1 MKKRLLSFLLCLAIL
16 AGQIPA
22 AAFAAEDTP
31 PTEPAAAETTLA
43 EQKDATETQAPAA
56 EEEPKA
62 PEAPAAQQPAPTG
75 EAAPEQTPDRQ
86 PTQQPETEGSKGTEA
101 APTPEEQ
108 PVPPP
113 ENNVEDQG
121 EAQPEQKPAEG
132 AGPADANSEET
143 EEQPGDSVVTYTIT
157 FTDELGTASD
167 ETGSEITQAAEGT
180 LVTITAKDRAE
191 EGLLFTAWQA
201 PEGLELADD
210 TEEITTFTMPDSN
223 VELAAEYAPLP
234 EDAEA
239 LAEEEE
245 IMLADASPVSGDGT
259 ESNPYIVTTFDEF
272 KEAMQQGTKTYIK
285 LGKDINTN
293 DEEKHKYGLTTYDQI
308 LVGNTITLDLNGKKL
323 TLNSR
328 QNKVSSYINVTLGNL
343 TVQDSVGGG
352 EIFLNDEY
360 EGGSTLILL
369 LDTATFTLKSGTI
382 RATTKPETSG
392 IDLIQSSGTVNI
404 EGGTLT
410 CTQTNGEIGRLHS
423 EPNHWTSCYA
433 LKCFASDNVQTT
445 ITGGEFTGFVRIPV
459 KNNGKQN
466 IITNVTFDGS
476 VVLDLADEKNMT
488 WSKPGLTVENAEVKG
503 TLFIN
508 GVCYH
513 EKSTDIA
520 IVIGNGWYATL
531 DVNDTNVWV
540 YDYDLFK
547 QTYEAG
553 GNDVSKATFKQG
565 YAPYQLKG
573 GTYRFMNFG
582 SKAEHD
588 IGYRYT
594 QEAFRHILGNGAI
607 KVGNYD
613 DDGYK
618 IYTYSNIGESFKY
631 GDYMAVMN
639 SSWKKISFIPDAWGI
654 KSVTLD
660 GKEINYAKDWNG
672 AVEEMDNSTAHTLKF
687 EWYPLA
693 SELVNAGYSYRA
705 NFDCYTVGS
714 NTPTTSVPISA
725 TAIEYSYTI
734 PAGAAPSVY
743 PFDLQ
748 LNLEKNGSSVG
759 IISNQ
764 HIVKLVVNGA
774 PVAKDTF
781 VSTVRFDLNKT
792 EVGEPGELSFTATD
806 VNGNTV
812 AINPKVAWDPTL
824 IQEGENKV
832 SFKIPAPTGYTFVD
846 ETGKVTTLLLS
857 GEKVIGDVSS
867 DGALNYSFTCQV
879 DHKHKAATV
888 GYNAK
893 YHWDVCSCGQK
904 IMNTSAKHTMGA
916 WKKTKDISGGGEEYT
931 RTCTHTGCG
940 YTETTVDY
948 SGVKHVTSLVLN
960 MKNYP
965 MDGMRPHNF
974 VKNGSETKGSNGEY
988 LLTERDENIL
998 YPSFSITSGGDKAK
1012 LYAMNP
1018 ESYTVRADNPDFA
1031 MWSLNAKRL
1040 APECDDTSHDHNEKS
1055 TFTTGKNY
1063 GVRLF
1068 LEAKD
1073 GYAFYR
1079 DFNEASN
1086 FKLFTDM
1093 NGIEVKTYRV
1103 EAWYYKN
1110 SEGVDDWITT
1120 APADDSAGASKVRV
1134 LFQLTA
1140 KNEGDLNITLPELKA
1155 GDDLKE
1161 TWAGFDGAPNL
1172 GTGNFVDSC
1181 YAKNSKAMQWTGG
1194 PSRVIYNNN
1203 TTGESVTAQA
1213 GQTYTLTIPAVNE
1226 NVLAHI
1232 TIKNPEAATK
1242 VIENEDGTI
1251 TVTYTLPAAADNK
1264 IVHGAAISVTAPA
1277 YGKAPS
1283 TTAAITAGDNCTASA
1298 VTWNPTDAAFEA
1310 KAYTATVTLT
1320 PSTDYTFANDAAFT
1334 INGHVVAATK
1344 NADGSVTLSYTFP
1357 ALAAPHTH
1365 DYTNQ
1370 PYVYMTPGNHYQ
1382 ECKANDGAYN
1392 IEAHDFSAWKDNGD
1406 GTHSRHCNVC
1416 KKSCETAN
1424 YTETATHNWQWVV
1437 DAPATPNAAGKK
1449 HEECTDCGIKQSENT
1464 VIPMMTSI
1472 KVEQLTVAKPAK
1484 DAKAAAATTTD
1495 SAYTVTNTQWKAAN
1509 GTTLAV
1515 GEKFKPGT
1523 VYTASI
1529 TLHSNSDA
1537 VFSANSTF
1545 NAIDGKNAAVAGPLT
1560 GDSYAYSIVLTY
1572 TFDATEGVAYNITN
1586 GANGVWVKGSTD
1598 TLSFTADG
1606 DFAKFRS
1613 VKIDGAELAT
1623 DKYTA
1628 AAGSTVITLKNEYL
1642 STLAAGKHTI
1652 AIIYTDGDCSTGFT
1666 VHQHTYGAWSSDDT
1680 HHWHECT
1687 DASCP
1692 DKAASRIE
1700 KAEHNFEWK
1709 IDVPASQAS
1718 TGTKHEECT
1727 VCGKKRNENTVID
1740 KLPGSSS
1747 GSHHGSNNS
1756 NNNNNTGTEAAA
1768 PEAAAPA
1775 PAASAPV
1782 TTTTSARTGDSSNLI
1797 GWLAVLLIS
1806 GGAAGAWY
1814 TVAKK
1819 KKEQ

>member
-1 MKKRLLSFLLCLAIL
+1 M
-16 AGQIPA
+16 
-22 AAFAAEDTP
+22 
-31 PTEPAAAETTLA
+31 
-43 EQKDATETQAPAA
+43 
-56 EEEPKA
+56 
-62 PEAPAAQQPAPTG
+62 
-75 EAAPEQTPDRQ
+75 
-86 PTQQPETEGSKGTEA
+86 
-101 APTPEEQ
+101 
-108 PVPPP
+108 
-113 ENNVEDQG
+113 
-121 EAQPEQKPAEG
+121 
-132 AGPADANSEET
+132 
-143 EEQPGDSVVTYTIT
+143 VTYTIT

-245 IMLADASPVSGDGT
+245 IMLAAAIPVTGRGT
-259 ESNPYIVTTFDEF
+259 ESDPFVVSTFEDWQE
-272 KEAMQQGTKTYIK
+272 KMQQSGEAYIK
-285 LGKDINTN
+285 LGADIDTGTLNSGI
-293 DEEKHKYGLTTYDQI
+293 GLLDTLTVNGQKQ
-308 LVGNTITLDLNGKKL
+308 LDLNGH
-323 TLNSR
+323 TLR
-328 QNKVSSYINVTLGNL
+328 LFTNKAGLGNL
-343 TVQDSVGGG
+343 IKIQTSSLTLSDSSEAQTGRILGVTSTDSNVLISVWQTGKFTMNSGKLEVEAGDFRRVLWRRTIDCRYGG
-352 EIFLNDEY
+352 EAVIN
-360 EGGSTLILL
+360 
-369 LDTATFTLKSGTI
+369 
-382 RATTKPETSG
+382 
-392 IDLIQSSGTVNI
+392 
-404 EGGTLT
+404 GGTLYVPPET
-410 CTQTNGEIGRLHS
+410 YERYENQLLEQFLDEFDDLRNG
-423 EPNHWTSCYA
+423 SCGYTLIA
-433 LKCFASDNVQTT
+433 DNDCKVT
-445 ITGGEFTGFVRIPV
+445 ITGGTFQGLVRMNASNSKWNKTTSRV
-459 KNNGKQN
+459 
-466 IITNVTFDGS
+466 IITGGTFENN
-476 VVLDLADEKNMT
+476 VVLNGAGSTAGDGKVTLAE
-488 WSKPGLTVENAEVKG
+488 
-503 TLFIN
+503 I
-508 GVCYH
+508 
-513 EKSTDIA
+513 
-520 IVIGNGWYATL
+520 
-531 DVNDTNVWV
+531 
-540 YDYDLFK
+540 
-547 QTYEAG
+547 
-553 GNDVSKATFKQG
+553 
-565 YAPYQLKG
+565 KG
-573 GTYRFMNFG
+573 GTFLGKVQAWAAASFDSSFSTPEVVISGGDFHKEFWLRPKFPLVNDKEPEGMAYQVAAKLNGGTFHEGFSADKSSKNYKYSGAAVKQRLEAYEIYQLANNLLGQNAIQTGNGTFAAQDNNSYNKYFTNYRK
-582 SKAEHD
+582 SEHD
-588 IGYRYT
+588 SGGY
-594 QEAFRHILGNGAI
+594 AFII
-607 KVGNYD
+607 K
-613 DDGYK
+613 
-618 IYTYSNIGESFKY
+618 
-631 GDYMAVMN
+631 AVN
-639 SSWKKISFIPDAWGI
+639 NQPTTIIPNAWGI
-654 KSVTLD
+654 ESVTLD
-660 GKEINYAKDWNG
+660 GKEINYAKDWKG
-672 AVEEMDNSTAHTLKF
+672 AVEEMDNSTAHTIKF
-687 EWYPLA
+687 TWKPLA
-693 SELVNAGYSYRA
+693 SALVNAGYSYRA
-705 NFDCYTVGS
+705 ECDRYISGS
-714 NTPTTSVPISA
+714 KTPTTDPINA
-725 TAIEYSYTI
+725 TDTEYRFTI
-734 PAGAAPSVY
+734 DKDAPAKVY
-743 PFDLQ
+743 SFDLH
-748 LNLEKNGSSVG
+748 LNLNKNGSSVG
-759 IISNQ
+759 IISNE

-774 PVAKDTF
+774 PAAKDTF
-781 VSTVRFDLNKT
+781 VSTVRFDLDKT
-792 EVGEPGELSFTATD
+792 EVGKPGELRFTATD

-812 AINPKVAWDPTL
+812 AINPDVRWDPTN
-824 IQEGENKV
+824 IKEGENHV
-832 SFKIPAPTGYTFVD
+832 SFRIPAPTGYTFVD

-857 GEKVIGDVSS
+857 GEKVIGNVSS
-867 DGALNYSFTCQV
+867 DGTLNYSFTCQV
-879 DHKHKAATV
+879 DHKHKAASV

-916 WKKTKDISGGGEEYT
+916 WEKSKDIPGGGEEYT
-931 RTCTHTGCG
+931 RSCTSGCG
-940 YTETTVDY
+940 YTETTISY
-948 SGVKHVTSLVLN
+948 KNVKHVTSLVLN

-974 VKNGSETKGSNGEY
+974 VKNGSETKDSEGEY
-988 LLTERDENIL
+988 LLTERDSSIL
-998 YPSFSITSGGDKAK
+998 YPSFSITSGNDKAK

-1031 MWSLNAKRL
+1031 KWSRNGSLL
-1040 APECDDTSHDHNEKS
+1040 APECDDENHDTHSDKS

-1073 GYAFYR
+1073 GYAFYK
-1079 DFNEASN
+1079 DFNDANN
-1086 FKLFTDM
+1086 FKLYTDM

-1110 SEGVDDWITT
+1110 TEGVDDWITK

-1155 GDDLKE
+1155 GDDLKAV
-1161 TWAGFDGAPNL
+1161 WDGFEGTPNL
-1172 GTGNFVDSC
+1172 GTGDFVNAC
-1181 YAKNSKAMQWTGG
+1181 YATGSKAMQWTDG
-1194 PSRVIYNNN
+1194 PSCVIHNNS
-1203 TTGESVTAQA
+1203 TTGESVIAQA

-1264 IVHGAAISVTAPA
+1264 IVHGAAVSVTAPA

-1298 VTWNPTDAAFEA
+1298 VTWNPADAAFEA

-1320 PSTDYTFANDAAFT
+1320 PSTDYTFANDAVFT

-1382 ECKANDGAYN
+1382 KCTANDGAYN
-1392 IEAHDFSAWKDNGD
+1392 IEAHVFSPWNDNGD
-1406 GTHSRHCNVC
+1406 GTHSRYCTVC
-1416 KKSCETAN
+1416 KMADGST
-1424 YTETATHNWQWVV
+1424 YTETDNHNWQWVV
-1437 DAPATPNAAGKK
+1437 EIAATPNAAGQK
-1449 HEECTDCGIKQSENT
+1449 HEECTDCHAKRNENT
-1464 VIPMMTSI
+1464 VIPMMASI
-1472 KVEQLTVAKPAK
+1472 TVENLTVANPAK

-1495 SAYTVTNTQWKAAN
+1495 SAYTVTNTEWKAAN

-1515 GEKFKPGT
+1515 GKKFKPGT

-1529 TLHSNSDA
+1529 TLQSKSDD

-1545 NAIDGKNAAVAGPLT
+1545 NAIDGKNAAVAGGALT

-1572 TFDATEGVAYNITN
+1572 TFDATEGVAYNITD
-1586 GANGVWVKGSTD
+1586 GANGVWVKGSTS

-1606 DFAKFRS
+1606 EYAKFRS
-1613 VKIDGAELAT
+1613 VKIDGAVLAAEN
-1623 DKYTA
+1623 YTK
-1628 AAGSTVITLKNEYL
+1628 AAGSIVITLKNEYL
-1642 STLAAGKHTI
+1642 STLAAGAHTI
-1652 AIIYTDGDCSTGFT
+1652 AILFADGDCSTNFT
-1666 VHQHTYGAWSSDDT
+1666 VHQHTYGAWSSDET

-1692 DKAASRIE
+1692 DKTASRIE
-1700 KAEHNFEWK
+1700 KAEHTFEWK

-1747 GSHHGSNNS
+1747 GSGSHHSSNNS

>member
-31 PTEPAAAETTLA
+31 LTEPAAAETTLA
-43 EQKDATETQAPAA
+43 EQKDATETPAPAA
-56 EEEPKA
+56 EEEPETPKA
-62 PEAPAAQQPAPTG
+62 PETQQPAPTG
-75 EAAPEQTPDRQ
+75 EAAPEQTPDQQ
-86 PTQQPETEGSKGTEA
+86 PTQQPETEGSKGAEA
-101 APTPEEQ
+101 APTPEGQ

-113 ENNVEDQG
+113 ENVTDQG
-121 EAQPEQKPAEG
+121 EAQPEQQPAEG

-245 IMLADASPVSGDGT
+245 IMLADASPVTGDGT
-259 ESNPYIVTTFDEF
+259 EGNPYQVSTYEQLKTAVDKGDAKVKLVADIDTTNENGGAGVTKQTALTFIGD
-272 KEAMQQGTKTYIK
+272 
-285 LGKDINTN
+285 
-293 DEEKHKYGLTTYDQI
+293 
-308 LVGNTITLDLNGKKL
+308 GNILDLNGHTLKLVSDTGVIFFEVLKGLTIKDSGTGGRIDFEYGSNVIYRTTAIHVAPSAGAKL
-323 TLNSR
+323 TVESGTL
-328 QNKVSSYINVTLGNL
+328 SSTYDGVTLIESEGNL
-343 TVQDSVGGG
+343 TIKGGKLEMPIAYDGVTPQTIHTFNSYGDGCKILISGG
-352 EIFLNDEY
+352 EIYGTTVFTRDDSSVEKFPQDGDYPIQITGGTMKGRVIPVWIKGGEPTNQTEYSPVIEITGGVIHNWGRTGFMASCKRLPTKVVEGSFKDGAIISVGDVKKTSEICVAALGQSAIRYNDEY
-360 EGGSTLILL
+360 GPSSQVCRGN
-369 LDTATFTLKSGTI
+369 
-382 RATTKPETSG
+382 G
-392 IDLIQSSGTVNI
+392 IPGGTVND
-404 EGGTLT
+404 GG
-410 CTQTNGEIGRLHS
+410 
-423 EPNHWTSCYA
+423 
-433 LKCFASDNVQTT
+433 
-445 ITGGEFTGFVRIPV
+445 
-459 KNNGKQN
+459 
-466 IITNVTFDGS
+466 
-476 VVLDLADEKNMT
+476 
-488 WSKPGLTVENAEVKG
+488 
-503 TLFIN
+503 
-508 GVCYH
+508 
-513 EKSTDIA
+513 IA
-520 IVIGNGWYATL
+520 IYTNEDNPVTVIPN
-531 DVNDTNVWV
+531 
-540 YDYDLFK
+540 
-547 QTYEAG
+547 
-553 GNDVSKATFKQG
+553 
-565 YAPYQLKG
+565 
-573 GTYRFMNFG
+573 
-582 SKAEHD
+582 
-588 IGYRYT
+588 
-594 QEAFRHILGNGAI
+594 
-607 KVGNYD
+607 
-613 DDGYK
+613 
-618 IYTYSNIGESFKY
+618 
-631 GDYMAVMN
+631 
-639 SSWKKISFIPDAWGI
+639 AWGI
-654 KSVTLD
+654 KSVKLD
-660 GKEINYAKDWNG
+660 GKEISYAKDWNG
-672 AVEEMDNSTAHTLKF
+672 EPIEIDNSKEHILTY
-687 EWYPLA
+687 EWYPLLDGLQKCGYKYDA
-693 SELVNAGYSYRA
+693 MFQRYYAG
-705 NFDCYTVGS
+705 DDGGHGEII
-714 NTPTTSVPISA
+714 TSG
-725 TAIEYSYTI
+725 TQYSYTI
-734 PAGAAPSVY
+734 KKGIEPKLYTFNLALDMLHNGKS
-743 PFDLQ
+743 F
-748 LNLEKNGSSVG
+748 LNGHN
-759 IISNQ
+759 N
-764 HIVKLVVNGA
+764 HAVKLMVKEA
-774 PVAKDTF
+774 PPVLDTF
-781 VSTVRFDLNKT
+781 ISTVRFDLQKT

-812 AINPKVAWDPTL
+812 AINPDVRWDPTN
-824 IQEGENKV
+824 IKEGENHV

-857 GEKVIGDVSS
+857 GEKVIGNVSS

-916 WKKTKDISGGGEEYT
+916 WEKTKDILGGGEEYT

-974 VKNGSETKGSNGEY
+974 VKNGSETPKDSEGEY
-988 LLTERDENIL
+988 LLTERDSSIL
-998 YPSFSITSGGDKAK
+998 YPSFSITSGNDKAK
-1012 LYAMNP
+1012 LYTMNP
-1018 ESYTVRADNPDFA
+1018 EAYDIPADNPDFA
-1031 MWSLNAKRL
+1031 KWSYRGSLL
-1040 APECDDTSHDHNEKS
+1040 APECDDTGHDTHSDKS
-1055 TFTTGKNY
+1055 TFTTGRNY

-1073 GYAFYR
+1073 GYAFYK
-1079 DFNEASN
+1079 DFNDANN
-1086 FKLFTDM
+1086 FKLYTDM

-1110 SEGVDDWITT
+1110 TEGVDDWNSQ

-1155 GDDLKE
+1155 GDDLKAV
-1161 TWAGFDGAPNL
+1161 WAHFEGTPNF
-1172 GTGNFVDSC
+1172 GTDDFVKDC
-1181 YAKNSKAMQWTGG
+1181 YNTTTQTMQWTDG
-1194 PSRVIYNNN
+1194 PSCVIRNNSV
-1203 TTGESVTAQA
+1203 TGESVTAQA
-1213 GQTYTLTIPAVNE
+1213 GNTYTLTIPAVNE

-1242 VIENEDGTI
+1242 VIENADGTI

-1298 VTWNPTDAAFEA
+1298 VTWNPADAAFEA

-1382 ECKANDGAYN
+1382 ECKAHDGAYN
-1392 IEAHDFSAWKDNGD
+1392 IEAHDFSAWENNGD

-1416 KKSCETAN
+1416 KKSGEIAN

-1437 DAPATPNAAGKK
+1437 DTVATPNAAGKK
-1449 HEECTDCGIKQSENT
+1449 HEECTDCGIKQNENT
-1464 VIPMMTSI
+1464 EIPMMTSI
-1472 KVEQLTVAKPAK
+1472 KVENLTIAKPAK
-1484 DAKAAAATTTD
+1484 GAAAEAATTTD
-1495 SAYTVTNTQWKAAN
+1495 SAYTVANTQWKAAD
-1509 GTTLAV
+1509 GTILAV

-1529 TLHSNSDA
+1529 TLQSNSDA
-1537 VFSANSTF
+1537 VFSAKSTF
-1545 NAIDGKNAAVAGPLT
+1545 NAIDGKSAAVAGGALT

-1572 TFDATEGVAYNITN
+1572 TFDATEGV
-1586 GANGVWVKGSTD
+1586 
-1598 TLSFTADG
+1598 
-1606 DFAKFRS
+1606 
-1613 VKIDGAELAT
+1613 
-1623 DKYTA
+1623 
-1628 AAGSTVITLKNEYL
+1628 
-1642 STLAAGKHTI
+1642 
-1652 AIIYTDGDCSTGFT
+1652 
-1666 VHQHTYGAWSSDDT
+1666 HQHTYGAWSNDET

-1692 DKAASRIE
+1692 GKAASVID

-1727 VCGKKRNENTVID
+1727 VCGKKRNEGTVID

-1747 GSHHGSNNS
+1747 GSHHSSSNNS
-1756 NNNNNTGTEAAA
+1756 NNNTGT
-1768 PEAAAPA
+1768 EAAAPA

>member
-31 PTEPAAAETTLA
+31 LTESAAAETILDEQNA
-43 EQKDATETQAPAA
+43 EETPAPAA

-62 PEAPAAQQPAPTG
+62 PEASAAQQPAPTG
-75 EAAPEQTPDRQ
+75 EAAPEQTPDQQ

-101 APTPEEQ
+101 APTPEGQ

-121 EAQPEQKPAEG
+121 EAQPEQQPAEG

-210 TEEITTFTMPDSN
+210 TEEITTFTMPDSD

-259 ESNPYIVTTFDEF
+259 ESDPVVVNTFEQLHTAV
-272 KEAMQQGTKTYIK
+272 KNKQQYIK
-285 LGKDINTN
+285 LGQDIDTSSLHDGLAMNTS
-293 DEEKHKYGLTTYDQI
+293 DLLTFENQNF
-308 LVGNTITLDLNGKKL
+308 VLDLNGKTLHLEMKIANPCFIQVVDGSLTIKDSSPAKTGAITGLFGAVKGGWIDHLIFVGRNGSL
-323 TLNSR
+323 TLEGGTFSVKGIPFSDVLNAVCCIDASVTIKDGVKLIQPEHLGYGYNNSTYLNG
-328 QNKVSSYINVTLGNL
+328 QGYALYTEGNNKVII
-343 TVQDSVGGG
+343 DGG
-352 EIFLNDEY
+352 EFDGYVNLSGYQDPNGSVQINGGTFKKGVEVRYTAEENNSDPAVTVNGGTFEGDVYLQYWDWKESLYMPYRLN
-360 EGGSTLILL
+360 GG
-369 LDTATFTLKSGTI
+369 TFK
-382 RATTKPETSG
+382 
-392 IDLIQSSGTVNI
+392 GTVNLHTDYYSQSI
-404 EGGTLT
+404 GKTDKPEGNPNIVRGLDQCFGYNAVVTPDGT
-410 CTQTNGEIGRLHS
+410 
-423 EPNHWTSCYA
+423 
-433 LKCFASDNVQTT
+433 
-445 ITGGEFTGFVRIPV
+445 FTGPDAS
-459 KNNGKQN
+459 
-466 IITNVTFDGS
+466 TA
-476 VVLDLADEKNMT
+476 VLK
-488 WSKPGLTVENAEVKG
+488 
-503 TLFIN
+503 
-508 GVCYH
+508 
-513 EKSTDIA
+513 
-520 IVIGNGWYATL
+520 
-531 DVNDTNVWV
+531 
-540 YDYDLFK
+540 
-547 QTYEAG
+547 
-553 GNDVSKATFKQG
+553 
-565 YAPYQLKG
+565 
-573 GTYRFMNFG
+573 
-582 SKAEHD
+582 KAE
-588 IGYRYT
+588 
-594 QEAFRHILGNGAI
+594 
-607 KVGNYD
+607 
-613 DDGYK
+613 
-618 IYTYSNIGESFKY
+618 SGESYKMLLE
-631 GDYMAVMN
+631 GNASNPVQ
-639 SSWKKISFIPDAWGI
+639 IIPNAWGMME
-654 KSVTLD
+654 SVTLD
-660 GKEINYAKDWNG
+660 GKPIDYAKDWNG
-672 AVEEMDNSTAHTLKF
+672 TPVVIKNNEEHTITFKWKDLADELKT
-687 EWYPLA
+687 
-693 SELVNAGYSYRA
+693 AGYRYDAQCMR
-705 NFDCYTVGS
+705 YTSGD
-714 NTPTTSVPISA
+714 TTGLIPTDQIPTG
-725 TAIEYSYTI
+725 TEYSFPI
-734 PAGAAPSVY
+734 KKGADPNVY
-743 PFDLQ
+743 SFDLR
-748 LNLEKNGSSVG
+748 LDLKKDSRPVNTFA
-759 IISNQ
+759 NQ
-764 HIVKLVVNGA
+764 HIVRLVVVEA
-774 PVAKDTF
+774 PAAKDTF
-781 VSTVRFDLNKT
+781 VSTVRFDLDKT
-792 EVGEPGELSFTATD
+792 EVGEPGELRFTAKD
-806 VNGNTV
+806 LNENAV
-812 AINPKVAWDPTL
+812 AINPVVTWNPTL

-857 GEKVIGDVSS
+857 GEKVIGNVSS

-879 DHKHKAATV
+879 DHKHKAASV

-893 YHWDVCSCGQK
+893 YHWDVCSCGQQ

-916 WKKTKDISGGGEEYT
+916 WEKSKDIPGGGEEYT

-974 VKNGSETKGSNGEY
+974 VHQDGDVSVADPEIPGESFYKLTK
-988 LLTERDENIL
+988 RDDTIK
-998 YPSFSITSGGDKAK
+998 YPSFSIATGNEKVK
-1012 LYAMNP
+1012 LSATNP
-1018 ESYTVRADNPDFA
+1018 EAYEDPAENPDFA
-1031 MWSLNAKRL
+1031 KWTTATGTLWLRPDTEYSDYETEFQTNGKYKAHLTLDAKEGYAFYKDFKTNQDNFKL
-1040 APECDDTSHDHNEKS
+1040 YTDMEGITIE
-1055 TFTTGKNY
+1055 NY
-1063 GVRLF
+1063 GVR
-1068 LEAKD
+1068 
-1073 GYAFYR
+1073 R
-1079 DFNEASN
+1079 
-1086 FKLFTDM
+1086 
-1093 NGIEVKTYRV
+1093 
-1103 EAWYYKN
+1103 WYYDSKRP
-1110 SEGVDDWITT
+1110 SYDDPKVPEGWGWYTQ
-1120 APADDSAGASKVRV
+1120 APDDDSAGASRV
-1134 LFQLTA
+1134 QITFVITA
-1140 KNEGDLNITLPELKA
+1140 RNEGDLNITLPELKA

-1161 TWAGFDGAPNL
+1161 TWAGFEGTPNL

-1194 PSRVIYNNN
+1194 PSCVIYNNN
-1203 TTGESVTAQA
+1203 TTGESVIAQA
-1213 GQTYTLTIPAVNE
+1213 GETYTLTIPSVNE

-1264 IVHGAAISVTAPA
+1264 IVHGAAVSVTAPA

-1298 VTWNPTDAAFEA
+1298 VTWNPADAAFEA

-1320 PSTDYTFANDAAFT
+1320 PSTDYTFASDAAFT

-1365 DYTNQ
+1365 NYDGQ
-1370 PYVYMTPGNHYQ
+1370 PYLYLDPGNHYQ
-1382 ECKANDGAYN
+1382 ECKAKDGAYKT
-1392 IEAHDFSAWKDNGD
+1392 EAHDFSVWTANTD
-1406 GTHSRHCNVC
+1406 GNTHSRTCSTCH
-1416 KKSCETAN
+1416 KAGETAN
-1424 YTETATHNWQWVV
+1424 YTETASHNWQWVV
-1437 DAPATPNAAGKK
+1437 DTVATPNAAGQK
-1449 HEECTDCGIKQSENT
+1449 HEECTDCHAKRSENT
-1464 VIPMMTSI
+1464 EIPMMASI
-1472 KVEQLTVAKPAK
+1472 KVENLTVAKPAK
-1484 DAKAAAATTTD
+1484 DATAAEATTTD
-1495 SAYTVTNTQWKAAN
+1495 SAYTVASTVWKAAD
-1509 GTTLAV
+1509 GSILAV
-1515 GEKFKPGT
+1515 GQSFKPGT

-1545 NAIDGKNAAVAGPLT
+1545 NAIDGKNAAVAGGALT

-1572 TFDATEGVAYNITN
+1572 TFDATEGVAYHITK

-1598 TLSFTADG
+1598 TLSFTAG
-1606 DFAKFRS
+1606 GEFAKFRS
-1613 VKIDGAELAT
+1613 VTIDDTVLAAEN
-1623 DKYTA
+1623 YTK

-1642 STLAAGKHTI
+1642 STLSVGAHKI
-1652 AIIYTDGDCSTGFT
+1652 AILFVDGDCSTNFT

-1680 HHWHECT
+1680 HHWRECT

-1692 DKAASRIE
+1692 DKAASVID
-1700 KAEHNFEWK
+1700 KAEHTFVWK

-1718 TGTKHEECT
+1718 TGTKYEECT
-1727 VCGKKRNENTVID
+1727 VCGKKRSEGTVID
-1740 KLPGSSS
+1740 KLPGSSGS
-1747 GSHHGSNNS
+1747 GSHHSSNNS

>member
-1 MKKRLLSFLLCLAIL
+1 M
-16 AGQIPA
+16 
-22 AAFAAEDTP
+22 
-31 PTEPAAAETTLA
+31 
-43 EQKDATETQAPAA
+43 
-56 EEEPKA
+56 
-62 PEAPAAQQPAPTG
+62 
-75 EAAPEQTPDRQ
+75 
-86 PTQQPETEGSKGTEA
+86 
-101 APTPEEQ
+101 
-108 PVPPP
+108 
-113 ENNVEDQG
+113 
-121 EAQPEQKPAEG
+121 
-132 AGPADANSEET
+132 
-143 EEQPGDSVVTYTIT
+143 VTYTIT

-245 IMLADASPVSGDGT
+245 IMLADASPVIGDGT
-259 ESNPYIVTTFDEF
+259 EGNPYQVSTYEQLKTAVDKGDAKVKLVANIDTTNENGGAGVTKQTALTFIGD
-272 KEAMQQGTKTYIK
+272 
-285 LGKDINTN
+285 
-293 DEEKHKYGLTTYDQI
+293 
-308 LVGNTITLDLNGKKL
+308 GNILDLNGHTLKLVSDTGVIFFEVLKGLTIKDSGTGGRIDFEYGSSVIYRTTAIHVAPSAGAKL
-323 TLNSR
+323 TVESGTL
-328 QNKVSSYINVTLGNL
+328 SSTYDGVTLIKSEGNL
-343 TVQDSVGGG
+343 TIKGGKLEMPIAYDGVTPQTIFTFNSYGDGCKILISGG
-352 EIFLNDEY
+352 EIYGTTVFTRNDSSVEKFPQDGDYPIQITGGTMKGRVIPVWTKGGEPTNLTEYSPVIEITGGVIHNWGRTGFMANCKRLPTKVVEGSFKDGAIISVGDLKKTSEICVAALGQSAIRYNDEY
-360 EGGSTLILL
+360 GPSSQVCRGN
-369 LDTATFTLKSGTI
+369 
-382 RATTKPETSG
+382 G
-392 IDLIQSSGTVNI
+392 IPGGTVND
-404 EGGTLT
+404 GG
-410 CTQTNGEIGRLHS
+410 
-423 EPNHWTSCYA
+423 
-433 LKCFASDNVQTT
+433 
-445 ITGGEFTGFVRIPV
+445 
-459 KNNGKQN
+459 
-466 IITNVTFDGS
+466 
-476 VVLDLADEKNMT
+476 
-488 WSKPGLTVENAEVKG
+488 
-503 TLFIN
+503 
-508 GVCYH
+508 
-513 EKSTDIA
+513 IA
-520 IVIGNGWYATL
+520 IYTNKDNPVTVIPN
-531 DVNDTNVWV
+531 
-540 YDYDLFK
+540 
-547 QTYEAG
+547 
-553 GNDVSKATFKQG
+553 
-565 YAPYQLKG
+565 
-573 GTYRFMNFG
+573 
-582 SKAEHD
+582 
-588 IGYRYT
+588 
-594 QEAFRHILGNGAI
+594 
-607 KVGNYD
+607 
-613 DDGYK
+613 
-618 IYTYSNIGESFKY
+618 
-631 GDYMAVMN
+631 
-639 SSWKKISFIPDAWGI
+639 AWGI
-654 KSVTLD
+654 KSVKLD
-660 GKEINYAKDWNG
+660 GKEISYAKDWNG
-672 AVEEMDNSTAHTLKF
+672 EPIEIDNSKDHTLTY
-687 EWYPLA
+687 EWYPLLQGLQDCGYKYDA
-693 SELVNAGYSYRA
+693 MFQLYYAG
-705 NFDCYTVGS
+705 DGGGHGEII
-714 NTPTTSVPISA
+714 TSGA
-725 TAIEYSYTI
+725 QYSYTI
-734 PAGAAPSVY
+734 KKGIKPKLYTFNLALDMLHNGK
-743 PFDLQ
+743 PF
-748 LNLEKNGSSVG
+748 LNGHN
-759 IISNQ
+759 N
-764 HIVKLVVNGA
+764 HAVKLMVKEA
-774 PVAKDTF
+774 PPVLDTF
-781 VSTVRFDLNKT
+781 VSTVRFDLQKT

-812 AINPKVAWDPTL
+812 AINPDVRWDPTN
-824 IQEGENKV
+824 IKEGENHV

-916 WKKTKDISGGGEEYT
+916 WEKTKDILGGGEEYT

-974 VKNGSETKGSNGEY
+974 VKNGSETKDSEGEY
-988 LLTERDENIL
+988 LLTERDNSIL
-998 YPSFSITSGGDKAK
+998 YPSFSITSGNDKAK

-1031 MWSLNAKRL
+1031 KWSSRGSLL
-1040 APECDDTSHDHNEKS
+1040 APECDDASHDTHSDKS

-1073 GYAFYR
+1073 GYAFYK
-1079 DFNEASN
+1079 DFNDANN
-1086 FKLFTDM
+1086 FKLYTDM

-1110 SEGVDDWITT
+1110 TEGVDDWNSS

-1155 GDDLKE
+1155 GDGLE
-1161 TWAGFDGAPNL
+1161 AVWAGFEGTPNL
-1172 GTGNFVDSC
+1172 GTGDFVNAC
-1181 YAKNSKAMQWTGG
+1181 YATGSKAMQWTDG
-1194 PSRVIYNNN
+1194 PSCVIRNNSV
-1203 TTGESVTAQA
+1203 TGESVTAQA
-1213 GQTYTLTIPAVNE
+1213 GNTYTLTIPAVNE

-1264 IVHGAAISVTAPA
+1264 IVHGAAVSVTAPA

-1298 VTWNPTDAAFEA
+1298 VTWNPADAAFEA

-1320 PSTDYTFANDAAFT
+1320 PSADYTFANDAAFT
-1334 INGHVVAATK
+1334 INGHVATATK

-1370 PYVYMTPGNHYQ
+1370 PVYMTPGNHYQ
-1382 ECKANDGAYN
+1382 ECTANDGAYN
-1392 IEAHDFSAWKDNGD
+1392 IEAHDFSAWKDNDD
-1406 GTHSRHCNVC
+1406 GTHSRHCTVC
-1416 KKSCETAN
+1416 KMADGST
-1424 YTETATHNWQWVV
+1424 YTETANHNWQWVV
-1437 DAPATPNAAGKK
+1437 DTAATPNAAGEK
-1449 HEECTDCGIKQSENT
+1449 HEECADCHVKRSENT
-1464 VIPMMTSI
+1464 EIPMMTSI
-1472 KVEQLTVAKPAK
+1472 MVEHLTVAKPAK

-1495 SAYTVTNTQWKAAN
+1495 SAYTVTNTEWKAAN
-1509 GTTLAV
+1509 GTILNV
-1515 GEKFKPGT
+1515 GDNFKPGT

-1537 VFSANSTF
+1537 VFSKNSTF
-1545 NAIDGKNAAVAGPLT
+1545 NAIDGKNAAVEGGALT

-1572 TFDATEGVAYNITN
+1572 TFDATEGVAYNITD
-1586 GANGVWVKGSTD
+1586 GANDVWVKGSTD

-1606 DFAKFRS
+1606 EYAKFNS
-1613 VKIDGAELAT
+1613 VKIDGAVLAAEN
-1623 DKYTA
+1623 YTA
-1628 AAGSTVITLKNEYL
+1628 VSGSTVITLNNDYL
-1642 STLAAGKHTI
+1642 STLAVGAHTI
-1652 AIIYTDGDCSTGFT
+1652 AIIYTDGDCSTQFT
-1666 VHQHTYGAWSSDDT
+1666 VHQHTYDAWSSDDT

-1692 DKAASRIE
+1692 DKAASHIE
-1700 KAEHNFEWK
+1700 KAEHAFEWK

-1747 GSHHGSNNS
+1747 GSHHSSSNNS

-1768 PEAAAPA
+1768 PEAAA

>member
-1 MKKRLLSFLLCLAIL
+1 M
-16 AGQIPA
+16 
-22 AAFAAEDTP
+22 
-31 PTEPAAAETTLA
+31 
-43 EQKDATETQAPAA
+43 
-56 EEEPKA
+56 
-62 PEAPAAQQPAPTG
+62 
-75 EAAPEQTPDRQ
+75 
-86 PTQQPETEGSKGTEA
+86 
-101 APTPEEQ
+101 
-108 PVPPP
+108 
-113 ENNVEDQG
+113 
-121 EAQPEQKPAEG
+121 
-132 AGPADANSEET
+132 
-143 EEQPGDSVVTYTIT
+143 VTYTIT

-245 IMLADASPVSGDGT
+245 IMLADASPVIGDGT
-259 ESNPYIVTTFDEF
+259 EGNPYQVSTYE
-272 KEAMQQGTKTYIK
+272 QLKTAVDKGDAKVK
-285 LGKDINTN
+285 LMANIDTTN
-293 DEEKHKYGLTTYDQI
+293 DNGGAGVTKQTALTFIGD
-308 LVGNTITLDLNGKKL
+308 GNILDLNGHTLKLVSDTGVIFFEILKSLTIMDSRGGGRIDFEYGSSVIYRTTAIHVAPSAGAKL
-323 TLNSR
+323 TVESGTL
-328 QNKVSSYINVTLGNL
+328 SSTYHGVTLIESEGNL
-343 TVQDSVGGG
+343 TIKGGKLEMPAYDGPVPQTIHTFNSYGDGCKILISGG
-352 EIFLNDEY
+352 EIYGTTVFTRDDSSVEKFPQDGNYPIQITGGTMKGPVIPVWIKGGEPTNQTEYSPVIEITGGVIHNWGRTGFMASCKRLPTKVVKGSFKDGAIISVGDVRKTSEICVAALGQSAIRYNDEY
-360 EGGSTLILL
+360 GPSSQVCRGN
-369 LDTATFTLKSGTI
+369 
-382 RATTKPETSG
+382 G
-392 IDLIQSSGTVNI
+392 IPGGTVND
-404 EGGTLT
+404 GG
-410 CTQTNGEIGRLHS
+410 
-423 EPNHWTSCYA
+423 
-433 LKCFASDNVQTT
+433 
-445 ITGGEFTGFVRIPV
+445 
-459 KNNGKQN
+459 
-466 IITNVTFDGS
+466 
-476 VVLDLADEKNMT
+476 
-488 WSKPGLTVENAEVKG
+488 
-503 TLFIN
+503 
-508 GVCYH
+508 
-513 EKSTDIA
+513 IA
-520 IVIGNGWYATL
+520 IYTNKDNPVTVIPN
-531 DVNDTNVWV
+531 
-540 YDYDLFK
+540 
-547 QTYEAG
+547 
-553 GNDVSKATFKQG
+553 
-565 YAPYQLKG
+565 
-573 GTYRFMNFG
+573 
-582 SKAEHD
+582 
-588 IGYRYT
+588 
-594 QEAFRHILGNGAI
+594 
-607 KVGNYD
+607 
-613 DDGYK
+613 
-618 IYTYSNIGESFKY
+618 
-631 GDYMAVMN
+631 
-639 SSWKKISFIPDAWGI
+639 AWGI
-654 KSVTLD
+654 KSVKLD
-660 GKEINYAKDWNG
+660 GEEISYAKDWNG
-672 AVEEMDNSTAHTLKF
+672 EPIEIDNSKDHTLTY
-687 EWYPLA
+687 EWYPLLQGLQDCGYKYDA
-693 SELVNAGYSYRA
+693 MFQRYYAGDS
-705 NFDCYTVGS
+705 GGHGEII
-714 NTPTTSVPISA
+714 TSG
-725 TAIEYSYTI
+725 TQYSYTI
-734 PAGAAPSVY
+734 KKGIEPKLYTFNLVLDMLHNGKA
-743 PFDLQ
+743 F
-748 LNLEKNGSSVG
+748 LNGHNDHV
-759 IISNQ
+759 
-764 HIVKLVVNGA
+764 VRLVVNGA
-774 PVAKDTF
+774 PAAKDTF
-781 VSTVRFDLNKT
+781 ISTVRFDLNKT
-792 EVGEPGELSFTATD
+792 EVGEPGELSFTAKD
-806 VNGNTV
+806 LNGNTV
-812 AINPKVAWDPTL
+812 AINPDVTWDPTN
-824 IQEGENKV
+824 IKEGENHV

-857 GEKVIGDVSS
+857 GEKVIGNVSS

-916 WKKTKDISGGGEEYT
+916 WKKTKDIPGGGEEYT
-931 RTCTHTGCG
+931 RSCTSGCG
-940 YTETTVDY
+940 YTETTISY
-948 SGVKHVTSLVLN
+948 ENVKHVTSLVLN
-960 MKNYP
+960 MENYP

-974 VKNGSETKGSNGEY
+974 VKNGSETKDSEGEY
-988 LLTERDENIL
+988 LLTERDNSIL
-998 YPSFSITSGGDKAK
+998 YPSFSITSGNDKAK

-1031 MWSLNAKRL
+1031 KWSSRGSLL
-1040 APECDDTSHDHNEKS
+1040 APECDDASHDTHSDKS

-1073 GYAFYR
+1073 GYAFYK
-1079 DFNEASN
+1079 DFNDANN
-1086 FKLFTDM
+1086 FKLYTDM

-1110 SEGVDDWITT
+1110 TEGVDDWNSS

-1155 GDDLKE
+1155 GDGLE
-1161 TWAGFDGAPNL
+1161 AVWAHFEGTPNF
-1172 GTGNFVDSC
+1172 GTDDFVKDC
-1181 YAKNSKAMQWTGG
+1181 YNTTTQTMQWTDG
-1194 PSRVIYNNN
+1194 PSCVIRNNSV
-1203 TTGESVTAQA
+1203 TGESVTAQA
-1213 GQTYTLTIPAVNE
+1213 GNTYTLTIPAVNE

-1232 TIKNPEAATK
+1232 TIKNPEAATN
-1242 VIENEDGTI
+1242 VIENADGTI

-1264 IVHGAAISVTAPA
+1264 IVHGAAVSVTAPA

-1298 VTWNPTDAAFEA
+1298 VTWNPADAAFEA

-1392 IEAHDFSAWKDNGD
+1392 IEAHDFSAWKDNDD
-1406 GTHSRHCNVC
+1406 GTHSRHCTVC
-1416 KKSCETAN
+1416 KMADGST
-1424 YTETATHNWQWVV
+1424 YTETANHNWQWVV
-1437 DAPATPNAAGKK
+1437 DTAATPNAAGEK
-1449 HEECTDCGIKQSENT
+1449 HEECADCHVKRSENT
-1464 VIPMMTSI
+1464 EIPKMTSI
-1472 KVEQLTVAKPAK
+1472 MVEHLTVAKPAK
-1484 DAKAAAATTTD
+1484 DAKAAEATTGD
-1495 SAYTVTNTQWKAAN
+1495 SAYTVTNTQWTAKD

-1515 GEKFKPGT
+1515 GQSFKPGT
-1523 VYTASI
+1523 VYTAHI
-1529 TLHSNSDA
+1529 TLQSKSDD

-1545 NAIDGKNAAVAGPLT
+1545 NAIHGKNAAIEGGALT
-1560 GDSYAYSIVLTY
+1560 GNSYAYSIVLAY
-1572 TFDATEGVAYNITN
+1572 TFDATEGVAYNITD
-1586 GANGVWVKGSTD
+1586 GANGVWVKGSTG
-1598 TLSFTADG
+1598 TLIFKANG
-1606 DFAKFRS
+1606 EFAKFNS
-1613 VKIDGAELAT
+1613 VKIDGTELAT

-1628 AAGSTVITLKNEYL
+1628 AAGSTVITLNNDYL

-1652 AIIYTDGDCSTGFT
+1652 AIIYTDGDCSTSFT

-1692 DKAASRIE
+1692 DKTASRIE
-1700 KAEHNFEWK
+1700 KAEHTFEWK

-1727 VCGKKRNENTVID
+1727 VCGKTRNENTVID

-1747 GSHHGSNNS
+1747 GSGSHHSSNNS

-1782 TTTTSARTGDSSNLI
+1782 TTTTTSARTGDSSNLI

>member
-1 MKKRLLSFLLCLAIL
+1 M
-16 AGQIPA
+16 
-22 AAFAAEDTP
+22 
-31 PTEPAAAETTLA
+31 
-43 EQKDATETQAPAA
+43 
-56 EEEPKA
+56 
-62 PEAPAAQQPAPTG
+62 
-75 EAAPEQTPDRQ
+75 
-86 PTQQPETEGSKGTEA
+86 
-101 APTPEEQ
+101 
-108 PVPPP
+108 
-113 ENNVEDQG
+113 
-121 EAQPEQKPAEG
+121 
-132 AGPADANSEET
+132 
-143 EEQPGDSVVTYTIT
+143 VTYTIT

-167 ETGSEITQAAEGT
+167 ETGSEITQAA
-180 LVTITAKDRAE
+180 
-191 EGLLFTAWQA
+191 
-201 PEGLELADD
+201 EGLELADD

-239 LAEEEE
+239 LAKEEE

-259 ESNPYIVTTFDEF
+259 EGNPYQVSTYEQLKTAVDKGDAKVKLMANIDTTNENGGAGVTKQTALTFIGD
-272 KEAMQQGTKTYIK
+272 
-285 LGKDINTN
+285 
-293 DEEKHKYGLTTYDQI
+293 
-308 LVGNTITLDLNGKKL
+308 GNILDLNGHTLKLVSDTGVTFFEVLKSLTIKDSGTDGRIDFEYGSSVIYRTTAIHVAPSAGAKL
-323 TLNSR
+323 TVESGTL
-328 QNKVSSYINVTLGNL
+328 SSTYDGVTLIQSEGNL
-343 TVQDSVGGG
+343 TIKGGKLEMPIAYDGVTPQTIYTFNSYGDGCKILISGG
-352 EIFLNDEY
+352 EIYGTTVFTRDDSSVEKFPQDGNYPIQITGGTMKGRVIPVWIKGGEPTNLTEYSPVIEITGGVIHNWGRTGFMASCKRLPTKVVEGSFKDGAIISVGDVKKTSEICVAALGQSAIRYNDEY
-360 EGGSTLILL
+360 GPSSQVCRGN
-369 LDTATFTLKSGTI
+369 
-382 RATTKPETSG
+382 G
-392 IDLIQSSGTVNI
+392 IPGGTVND
-404 EGGTLT
+404 GG
-410 CTQTNGEIGRLHS
+410 
-423 EPNHWTSCYA
+423 
-433 LKCFASDNVQTT
+433 
-445 ITGGEFTGFVRIPV
+445 
-459 KNNGKQN
+459 
-466 IITNVTFDGS
+466 
-476 VVLDLADEKNMT
+476 
-488 WSKPGLTVENAEVKG
+488 
-503 TLFIN
+503 
-508 GVCYH
+508 
-513 EKSTDIA
+513 IA
-520 IVIGNGWYATL
+520 IYTNKDNPVTVIPN
-531 DVNDTNVWV
+531 
-540 YDYDLFK
+540 
-547 QTYEAG
+547 
-553 GNDVSKATFKQG
+553 
-565 YAPYQLKG
+565 
-573 GTYRFMNFG
+573 
-582 SKAEHD
+582 
-588 IGYRYT
+588 
-594 QEAFRHILGNGAI
+594 
-607 KVGNYD
+607 
-613 DDGYK
+613 
-618 IYTYSNIGESFKY
+618 
-631 GDYMAVMN
+631 
-639 SSWKKISFIPDAWGI
+639 AWGI
-654 KSVTLD
+654 KSVKLD
-660 GKEINYAKDWNG
+660 GEEISYAKDWNG
-672 AVEEMDNSTAHTLKF
+672 EPIEIDNSKDHTLTY
-687 EWYPLA
+687 EWYPLLQGLQDCGYKYDA
-693 SELVNAGYSYRA
+693 MFQCYYAG
-705 NFDCYTVGS
+705 DGGGHGEII
-714 NTPTTSVPISA
+714 TSGA
-725 TAIEYSYTI
+725 QYSYTI
-734 PAGAAPSVY
+734 KKGIKPKLYTFNLVLDMLHNGKA
-743 PFDLQ
+743 F
-748 LNLEKNGSSVG
+748 LNGHN
-759 IISNQ
+759 N
-764 HIVKLVVNGA
+764 HAVKLMVKEA
-774 PVAKDTF
+774 PPVLDTF
-781 VSTVRFDLNKT
+781 VSTVRFDLQKT

-812 AINPKVAWDPTL
+812 AINPDVRWDPTN
-824 IQEGENKV
+824 IKEGENHV

-940 YTETTVDY
+940 YTETTISY
-948 SGVKHVTSLVLN
+948 ENVKHVTSLVLN

-1073 GYAFYR
+1073 GYAFYK

-1110 SEGVDDWITT
+1110 FEGVDDWITT

-1213 GQTYTLTIPAVNE
+1213 GETYTLTIPAVNE

-1392 IEAHDFSAWKDNGD
+1392 IEAHDFSAWKDNDD
-1406 GTHSRHCNVC
+1406 GTHSRHCTVC
-1416 KKSCETAN
+1416 KMADSST
-1424 YTETATHNWQWVV
+1424 YTETANHNWQWVV
-1437 DAPATPNAAGKK
+1437 DTAATPNAAGEK
-1449 HEECTDCGIKQSENT
+1449 HEECADCHVTRKLDTE
-1464 VIPMMTSI
+1464 IPMMTSI
-1472 KVEQLTVAKPAK
+1472 KVEKLTVAKPAK
-1484 DAKAAAATTTD
+1484 GAAAAAATTTD
-1495 SAYTVTNTQWKAAN
+1495 SAYTVTNTEWKAAN
-1509 GTTLAV
+1509 GTILNV
-1515 GEKFKPGT
+1515 GDNFKPGT
-1523 VYTASI
+1523 VYTAHI
-1529 TLHSNSDA
+1529 TLQSKGDA
-1537 VFSANSTF
+1537 VFSAKSTF
-1545 NAIDGKNAAVAGPLT
+1545 NAIDGKSAAVAGGALT

-1572 TFDATEGVAYNITN
+1572 TFDATEGVAYNITK
-1586 GANGVWVKGSTD
+1586 GANGVWAKGSTG

-1606 DFAKFRS
+1606 DLTKFKR
-1613 VKIDGAELAT
+1613 VKIDGTELAA

-1642 STLAAGKHTI
+1642 SSLAVGAHTI
-1652 AIIYTDGDCSTGFT
+1652 AIIYTDGDCSTQFT

-1692 DKAASRIE
+1692 DKTASRIE
-1700 KAEHNFEWK
+1700 KAEHTFEWK

-1747 GSHHGSNNS
+1747 GSGSHHSSNNS
-1756 NNNNNTGTEAAA
+1756 NNNNTGTEAAA

-1782 TTTTSARTGDSSNLI
+1782 TTTSARTGDSSNLI